1 MDKKKDFQTEERGL
15 LQYDPIVVLRD
26 VLKRWLVILMLA
38 VVVAV
43 GAYTAS
49 TLTYKPVYRST
60 TTLVVSARG
69 TSTTVYSNQSST
81 ATLASVFS
89 EMLNSSVFRKVVLEE
104 AGLTS
109 FNGTITASQVTDT
122 NLLSVKVEAADP
134 RTAFVVSRAILNNYE
149 EVTRQVIGDVILQ
162 VLQEPAVAT
171 APSNP
176 LNANSITGK
185 AALVAAVV
193 ACLLAAWRSM
203 ARDTVRSAKE
213 ARKKLECNYLG
224 EIPHERK
231 YKTLKTMLRRP
242 KTSILISNP
251 ATSFRF
257 SEMVRKLRSRVEQ
270 HMGKGKVLMVVSLLE
285 NEGKSTVAVN
295 MALSMARKYPKV
307 LLIDLDLRKPA
318 CAKQL
323 NIQWEGPGIR
333 EVLAGKADPNDLVV
347 RDDHTGLQLLLT
359 RDGISSSGELIGS
372 VYLEHLIRWAKENY
386 DFVVLD
392 LPPLAMVTD
401 AERVMDVADG
411 TLLVVRQNAAV
422 AKALNK
428 TLADLKKG
436 KAKLLGCV
444 LNDVY
449 ATSVSSGQGQGNYYG
464 RYGRYGHDSRYS
476 RYHRYNRYGGY
487 GAYGAAESS
496 EQD

>member
-81 ATLASVFS
+81 ATLASVFT

-104 AGLTS
+104 AGLTA
-109 FNGTITASQVTDT
+109 FDGTIAASQVTDT

-176 LNANSITGK
+176 LNALDVTGK
-185 AALVAAVV
+185 ATLVAVVV
-193 ACLLAAWRSM
+193 ACLLCAWRSM

-213 ARKKLECNYLG
+213 ARKKLDCNYLG

-231 YKTLKTMLRRP
+231 YRTSKALLRRSGS
-242 KTSILISNP
+242 SILISNP
-251 ATSFRF
+251 AISFRF
-257 SEMVRKLRSRVEQ
+257 TEAVRKLRRRTEQ
-270 HMGKGKVLMVVSLLE
+270 QLGKGKVLMVTSLLE

-295 MALSMARKYPKV
+295 LAMALARKHPRV
-307 LLIDLDLRKPA
+307 LLIDCDLRKPA

-323 NIQWEGPGIR
+323 NMDWIGAGVKD
-333 EVLAGKADPNDLVV
+333 VLSGDADPEDLIQEDSRSGLFVLLQRDGTSRSGDLVGS
-347 RDDHTGLQLLLT
+347 HNMKMLL
-359 RDGISSSGELIGS
+359 S
-372 VYLEHLIRWAKENY
+372 WARKCY
-386 DFVVLD
+386 DYVILD
-392 LPPLAMVTD
+392 MPPMAMVTD
-401 AERVMDVADG
+401 AESVMNVADG
-411 TLLVVRQNAAV
+411 SLLVVRQNTAP
-422 AKALNK
+422 AKSLNK
-428 TLADLKKG
+428 VIADLSQG
-436 KAKLLGCV
+436 RAKLIGCV
-444 LNDVY
+444 LNNVY
-449 ATSVSSGQGQGNYYG
+449 TTSLSSGQGQGNAYG
-464 RYGRYGHDSRYS
+464 RYGRYG
-476 RYHRYNRYGGY
+476 RYNNYGRYGRYGGTGSY
-487 GAYGAAESS
+487 AANDFDK
-496 EQD
+496 QD